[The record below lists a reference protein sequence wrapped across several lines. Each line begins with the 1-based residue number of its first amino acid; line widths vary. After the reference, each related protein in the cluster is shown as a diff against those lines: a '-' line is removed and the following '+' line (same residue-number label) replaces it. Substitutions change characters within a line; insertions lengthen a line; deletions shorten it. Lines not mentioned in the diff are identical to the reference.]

1 MKSCYQEHPM
11 QHQEGFTGGHEPGKF
26 DSSPKALAFVPKPE
40 VAECKTFR
48 DACHLAWVHRTRKNL
63 TFSHLAVAIDGLY
76 ASHASEYFAKSP
88 ISSKGKQ
95 LRDLPAKHV
104 AAVQREL
111 GNYAI
116 SQWLARMAMLTLM
129 EEVITRGSL

>member
-1 MKSCYQEHPM
+1 M
-11 QHQEGFTGGHEPGKF
+11 QHQHGLPDAYEPGALAGSV
-26 DSSPKALAFVPKPE
+26 DLAPKALAFVPKSE
-40 VAECKTFR
+40 IVECTSFR
-48 DACHLAWVHRTRKNL
+48 DACHLAWKYRTRKNL

-76 ASHASEYFAKSP
+76 ASHASEYFAKNP

-129 EEVITRGSL
+129 EEVITSQRGL